1 MRQLTLLLFFLFL
14 SLPKIFGQGNV
25 TTYEYDGSGNV
36 VKRTVTVRRSQA
48 ARSKAAKDTA
58 QFVSISYDRTRSVVS
73 FQMSAPPKGSVSVSI
88 SICNAA
94 TRLPMDSF
102 SFDGERFD
110 LDISHYPKGVYVIEA
125 TREERSATRKIAK

>member
-25 TTYEYDGSGNV
+25 TMYEYDGSGNV
-36 VKRTVTVRRSQA
+36 VKRTVTVQRSQA

-73 FQMSAPPKGSVSVSI
+73 FQLTASPKGTVSV

-102 SFDGERFD
+102 SFDGELFD

-125 TREERSATRKIAK
+125 SRGERSATRKIAK

>member
-1 MRQLTLLLFFLFL
+1 MRQLTFLLFFLFL

-25 TTYEYDGSGNV
+25 TMYEYDGSGNV
-36 VKRTVTVRRSQA
+36 VKRTVSVRRSHA
-48 ARSKAAKDTA
+48 ARSKATKDTA

-73 FQMSAPPKGSVSVSI
+73 FQLTAPPKGTVSV

-102 SFDGERFD
+102 SFDGELFD

-125 TREERSATRKIAK
+125 TRGERSATRKIAK

>member
-1 MRQLTLLLFFLFL
+1 MKRFGLFL
-14 SLPKIFGQGNV
+14 SFLSLFLAHVFGQGNV
-25 TTYEYDGSGNV
+25 TMYEYDGSGNV
-36 VKRTVTVRRSQA
+36 VKRTVTVQRSQA
-48 ARSKAAKDTA
+48 ARTQAAKDTA

-73 FQMSAPPKGSVSVSI
+73 FQLTASPKGTVSV

-102 SFDGERFD
+102 LFDGERFD

-125 TREERSATRKIAK
+125 SRGERSATRKIAK

>member
-25 TTYEYDGSGNV
+25 TMYEYDGSGNV

-48 ARSKAAKDTA
+48 ARTQAAKDTA

-73 FQMSAPPKGSVSVSI
+73 FQLTASPKGTVSV

-102 SFDGERFD
+102 SFDGELFD

-125 TREERSATRKIAK
+125 SRGERSATRKIAK

>member
-1 MRQLTLLLFFLFL
+1 MRQLTFLLFFLFL

-25 TTYEYDGSGNV
+25 TMYEYDGSGNV
-36 VKRTVTVRRSQA
+36 VKRTVTLQRSQA

-73 FQMSAPPKGSVSVSI
+73 FQLTASPKGTVSV

-102 SFDGERFD
+102 LFDGERFD

-125 TREERSATRKIAK
+125 SRGERSATRKIAK

>member
-1 MRQLTLLLFFLFL
+1 MRQLTFLLFFLFL

-25 TTYEYDGSGNV
+25 TMYEYDGSGNV
-36 VKRTVTVRRSQA
+36 VKRTVTVQRSQA
-48 ARSKAAKDTA
+48 ARTQAAKDTA

-73 FQMSAPPKGSVSVSI
+73 FQLTASPKGTVSV

-102 SFDGERFD
+102 LFDGERFD

-125 TREERSATRKIAK
+125 SRGERSATRKIAK

>member
-25 TTYEYDGSGNV
+25 TMYEYDGSGNV
-36 VKRTVTVRRSQA
+36 VKRTVTVQRSQA

-73 FQMSAPPKGSVSVSI
+73 FQMAAPPKGSVSVSI
-88 SICNAA
+88 CNAA
-94 TRLPMDSF
+94 TRLSMDSF

-110 LDISHYPKGVYVIEA
+110 LDIRHYPKGVYVIEA
-125 TREERSATRKIAK
+125 SRGERSATRKIAK

>member
-1 MRQLTLLLFFLFL
+1 MRQLTFLLFFLFL

-25 TTYEYDGSGNV
+25 TMYEYDGSGNV
-36 VKRTVTVRRSQA
+36 VKRTVTVQRSQA

-73 FQMSAPPKGSVSVSI
+73 FQLTASPKGTVSV

-102 SFDGERFD
+102 LFDGERFD

-125 TREERSATRKIAK
+125 SRGERSATRKIAK